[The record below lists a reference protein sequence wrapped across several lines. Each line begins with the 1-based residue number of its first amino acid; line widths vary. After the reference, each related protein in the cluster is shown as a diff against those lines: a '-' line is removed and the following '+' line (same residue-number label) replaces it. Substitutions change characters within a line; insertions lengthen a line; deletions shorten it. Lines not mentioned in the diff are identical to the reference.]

1 MPFPRR
7 CYRPQD
13 FQTKQ
18 RVHPAASG
26 VERVRGRV
34 IALGLDFTLRN
45 GRSSPGNHMS
55 TITEKDV
62 EYVANLAQLNLDDAL
77 KARLVGELG
86 NILDYI
92 GKLNELDTDGVEPM
106 MHVQALSNVFR
117 DDEIAPSLPREI
129 VMENAPKH
137 DGEYFLVPQ
146 ILDGD

>member
-1 MPFPRR
+1 
-7 CYRPQD
+7 
-13 FQTKQ
+13 
-18 RVHPAASG
+18 
-26 VERVRGRV
+26 
-34 IALGLDFTLRN
+34 
-45 GRSSPGNHMS
+45 MS

-77 KARLVGELG
+77 KTRLVGELG

-117 DDEIAPSLPREI
+117 DDEIAPSLPREV

-137 DGEYFLVPQ
+137 DGEYILVPQ

>member
-1 MPFPRR
+1 
-7 CYRPQD
+7 
-13 FQTKQ
+13 
-18 RVHPAASG
+18 
-26 VERVRGRV
+26 
-34 IALGLDFTLRN
+34 
-45 GRSSPGNHMS
+45 MS

-137 DGEYFLVPQ
+137 DGEYILVPQ